1 LPAVGKP
8 QHQNWCP
15 GAFSKKRRRPRLPAK
30 NCLGLRLLNRLFPTP
45 QKVPDGLW
53 QGDVLIESLSRNNS
67 ALLFRRLA
75 VLVLL
80 ATSLPLTGC
89 ANRIVKARR
98 MPARYQ
104 AAQVTNAKVADLSRL
119 SMSTTSS
126 SLIEVED
133 VVDVTISSGLE
144 EAGRITP
151 TPVRV
156 DNNGMATIALV
167 GQVPLAGLEPFQAEQ
182 RIATAAID
190 RGLFRAPQVTVTMR
204 KKAINRITVVGA
216 VKEQGI
222 KELPKG
228 QSTLL
233 AALMA
238 AGSLDEK
245 AGTTIEIR
253 RHGAPPLMQLSQ
265 QEEAEADAEPHD
277 DGDIELTSAVEP
289 AGLARPRRRFANPQ
303 AEPRRAASG
312 SETFTIDL
320 AKLDGTS
327 DTDISLQD
335 GDVIRVE
342 TRDPTPIS
350 VIGLVNKPGQ
360 YEMPV
365 GQPVHLLDA
374 IALAGERSNPW
385 ADKIYI
391 TRHVTG
397 ENEPV
402 VIETSVA
409 EAQHNNE
416 SNLRLSPGD
425 VVSVEQ
431 TPRTVIHNIFTNI
444 VRFSVVAGQSIPL
457 F

>member
-1 LPAVGKP
+1 
-8 QHQNWCP
+8 
-15 GAFSKKRRRPRLPAK
+15 
-30 NCLGLRLLNRLFPTP
+30 
-45 QKVPDGLW
+45 
-53 QGDVLIESLSRNNS
+53 
-67 ALLFRRLA
+67 
-75 VLVLL
+75 
-80 ATSLPLTGC
+80 
-89 ANRIVKARR
+89 
-98 MPARYQ
+98 
-104 AAQVTNAKVADLSRL
+104 
-119 SMSTTSS
+119 
-126 SLIEVED
+126 
-133 VVDVTISSGLE
+133 
-144 EAGRITP
+144 
-151 TPVRV
+151 
-156 DNNGMATIALV
+156 
-167 GQVPLAGLEPFQAEQ
+167 
-182 RIATAAID
+182 
-190 RGLFRAPQVTVTMR
+190 
-204 KKAINRITVVGA
+204 
-216 VKEQGI
+216 
-222 KELPKG
+222 
-228 QSTLL
+228 
-233 AALMA
+233 
-238 AGSLDEK
+238 
-245 AGTTIEIR
+245 
-253 RHGAPPLMQLSQ
+253 MQLSQ

-289 AGLARPRRRFANPQ
+289 AGLARPRRFANPQ
-303 AEPRRAASG
+303 PEPRRAPSG
-312 SETFTIDL
+312 SETFTVDL

-327 DTDISLQD
+327 DTDITLQD

-350 VIGLVNKPGQ
+350 VIGLVKKPGQ

>member
-1 LPAVGKP
+1 M
-8 QHQNWCP
+8 
-15 GAFSKKRRRPRLPAK
+15 
-30 NCLGLRLLNRLFPTP
+30 
-45 QKVPDGLW
+45 
-53 QGDVLIESLSRNNS
+53 
-67 ALLFRRLA
+67 LA
-75 VLVLL
+75 VIF
-80 ATSLPLTGC
+80 ATASCTGC
-89 ANRIVKARR
+89 ANRVIKARR

-265 QEEAEADAEPHD
+265 EEDAAVNANDPAD

-289 AGLARPRRRFANPQ
+289 AGLARPRRFANPQ
-303 AEPRRAASG
+303 PEPRRAPSG
-312 SETFTIDL
+312 SETFTVDL

-327 DTDISLQD
+327 DTDITLQD

-350 VIGLVNKPGQ
+350 VIGLVKKPGQ